1 MKHQEQ
7 VLWGDGYFWN
17 AVDIC
22 NIMSQ
27 FMQFKCNKT
36 SSSAHQSDT
45 QTIHTIVGYEKGL
58 MASSISLPKSGAR
71 HQEICIVGSP
81 SPLLNPNSHTHEF
94 INTELRLVV
103 KA

>member
-27 FMQFKCNKT
+27 FMQFKYNKA

-45 QTIHTIVGYEKGL
+45 QTISYHCWLRKRANGL
-58 MASSISLPKSGAR
+58 FDISSQKWGQTPRDLHR
-71 HQEICIVGSP
+71 GSP